1 MSLPR
6 ARDISLGE
14 RTETIGRTSKANKAP
29 EASTEQQRYR
39 PRVGHLP
46 VDFFG
51 YKNAPLQSEGARGS
65 SGQSPTQ
72 TSFLRTEN

>member
-14 RTETIGRTSKANKAP
+14 RTETVGRTSKANKAP

-51 YKNAPLQSEGARGS
+51 YKNALSSLGAHGDPQVRV
-65 SGQSPTQ
+65 Q
-72 TSFLRTEN
+72 LRPAS